1 MSCYSAAL
9 EPEREETVKLLS
21 FATETGPRV
30 GARLDDGVV
39 DLTQALRETHP
50 TMRESGSLLA
60 IIQAGIDIDSIGA
73 ASIVQLR
80 AANRLDACR
89 VAAPRYLPP
98 VLRPSKILALAL
110 NYQEHINEANLSFY
124 NEPIVFEKYP
134 SNMIGHGD
142 EIELPPFPQKV
153 DEEHELALVVGRVCR
168 HIRPS
173 EAPDYI
179 FGYTICNDVSARDRQ
194 GERLKMGQPY
204 SYAKNFATFCPI
216 GPWVVTRAELP
227 DARNL
232 DMEVRVNGETRRKG
246 NSRDMIFDPYEVL
259 AYCSDYTTMEPGDVI
274 SLGTFAG
281 NKRIVAG
288 DEVAL
293 IIDRIGTLTNRVVA
307 AKAPWRNF
315 AEGVAT
321 GPAVRH
327 KS

>member
-1 MSCYSAAL
+1 VSCYSAAL

-73 ASIVQLR
+73 ASIAQLR